1 MENIMY
7 KFAYKFIAEH
17 YQADTQG
24 VFVDQLSSGREINN
38 EKVL

>member
-17 YQADTQG
+17 YQPNAQG
-24 VFVDQLSSGREINN
+24 VSVDKLSSGREINN
-38 EKVL
+38 GKVL